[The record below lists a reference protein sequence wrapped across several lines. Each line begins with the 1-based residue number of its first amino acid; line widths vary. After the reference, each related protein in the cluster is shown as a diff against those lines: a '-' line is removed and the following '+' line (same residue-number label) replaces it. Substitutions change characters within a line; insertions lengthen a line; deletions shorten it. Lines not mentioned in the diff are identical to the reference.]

1 MRSTRATKK
10 PRKAGEEGAPFSS
23 TGDEAKAVKKILT
36 ENKQYITVQ
45 ELRTPAKVVDKLRR
59 DFANLK
65 EFNRNSM
72 KLAVRKILQHVEV
85 VQKVNQFW
93 GGGTEIG
100 QDILNDHH
108 EDQHV
113 VSNC

>member
-1 MRSTRATKK
+1 MRSTRTNKK
-10 PRKAGEEGAPFSS
+10 RKAGEEGNPFSS
-23 TGDEAKAVKKILT
+23 SGEEAMAVKKILT
-36 ENKQYITVQ
+36 EHKQYITVQ

-72 KLAVRKILQHVEV
+72 KIGVRKILQHQEV

-100 QDILNDHH
+100 QEILNDH

-113 VSNC
+113 VSNW

>member
-1 MRSTRATKK
+1 MRTTRANKK
-10 PRKAGEEGAPFSS
+10 QKKGEEGNPFSS
-23 TGDEAKAVKKILT
+23 SGEEGMAVKKILT
-36 ENKQYITVQ
+36 ESKQYITVQ

-72 KLAVRKILQHVEV
+72 KIGVRKILQHQEV

-93 GGGTEIG
+93 GGRDRNWSRHP
-100 QDILNDHH
+100 QRP
-108 EDQHV
+108 
-113 VSNC
+113 

>member
-36 ENKQYITVQ
+36 ESKQYITVQ

-72 KLAVRKILQHVEV
+72 KIGVRKILQHQEV

-93 GGGTEIG
+93 GGVAQIG
-100 QDILNDHH
+100 QDVLNDH
-108 EDQHV
+108 EDEHV
-113 VSNC
+113 VSNW